1 MNEET
6 LNACI
11 KELAKVQRGLNIL
24 ADKRL
29 MDTGKGDFLL
39 DGQVLGLNLA
49 IAVLEDLKSGE
60 GDAVL

>member
-24 ADKRL
+24 AGKRL

>member
-6 LNACI
+6 IDACI

-24 ADKRL
+24 AAKKI

-39 DGQVLGLNLA
+39 DGQVLGLNIA
-49 IAVLEDLKSGE
+49 IAALEDFKLGE
-60 GDAVL
+60 DDAVL